1 MKKYFNRKT
10 ILICLLLTVIVGLD
24 TPFSTW
30 TYSQIFAM
38 VEAADKRRVVVEVS
52 LIVLATILLTFARYL
67 YERTLNRNIYLF
79 NRNVRSDLLS
89 SDFVRHKG
97 SVSDNL
103 SFVTNDLELVE
114 NNYVKEIFKLITS
127 LVNLLFCLVMALN
140 ANFLLTLVFMCFS
153 VISAV
158 APRIMAKRV
167 MLSSEA
173 WSASVGKY
181 TGFMSDY
188 LKHIDLILHYNAMPF
203 FLLKGRK
210 AITDTAAAK
219 QKRENTIAMSNLL
232 AGILAYALSY
242 LPIGIG
248 ILFVLDHRLPLSS
261 FIMVQYSST
270 WVVNS
275 ILAINQSMT
284 TINSA
289 KPLLG
294 KLEKIKKL
302 PQSEVSDQLTTID
315 FKELH
320 LDDVTFGYADKPIVQ
335 NASLTVR
342 RGEKILLTGRS
353 GQGKSTLLKLIDHV
367 LQPSRG
373 RVELIRPDGTAIA
386 PRPDYFGEVNQDSNI
401 FHDTLRFN
409 LTLGRDFSDQELGH
423 AVAEADLTPLV
434 EKIGL
439 DAVIKEDGTNLSG
452 GEKKRIELAR
462 AFLYNRNFLLI
473 DEGTA
478 SLDPQTAHEIHEL
491 ILGSGLT
498 VVEIDH
504 HIPEDLQDEFTR
516 TYKLEN
522 KQLSMIVDN

>member
-1 MKKYFNRKT
+1 MKKYFDCRS
-10 ILICLLLTVIVGLD
+10 ILLCLLLTVIVGLD

-38 VEAADKRRVVVEVS
+38 VEAADKKRVVVEVS
-52 LIVLATILLTFARYL
+52 LIVLATILLTLARYL
-67 YERTLNRNIYLF
+67 YERTRNRNIYLF

-89 SDFVRHKG
+89 SDFVRQKG
-97 SVSDNL
+97 SVSDKL

-127 LVNLLFCLVMALN
+127 IVNLLLCLVMALN
-140 ANFLLTLVFMCFS
+140 ANFLLTLVFMAFS
-153 VISAV
+153 VISAI

-173 WSASVGKY
+173 WSVSVGKY

-210 AITDTAAAK
+210 AITATAAAK

-261 FIMVQYSST
+261 FIMVQYSSA

-294 KLEKIKKL
+294 KLEKIKKM

-320 LDDVTFGYADKPIVQ
+320 LDNVTFGYADKPVVQ

-342 RGEKILLTGRS
+342 RGDKVLLTGRS

-367 LQPSRG
+367 LRPSSG
-373 RVELIRPDGTAIA
+373 RVELVEPDGTAIA
-386 PRPDYFGEVNQDSNI
+386 PTTSVR
-401 FHDTLRFN
+401 
-409 LTLGRDFSDQELGH
+409 LT
-423 AVAEADLTPLV
+423 
-434 EKIGL
+434 
-439 DAVIKEDGTNLSG
+439 
-452 GEKKRIELAR
+452 RIP
-462 AFLYNRNFLLI
+462 I
-473 DEGTA
+473 
-478 SLDPQTAHEIHEL
+478 S
-491 ILGSGLT
+491 
-498 VVEIDH
+498 
-504 HIPEDLQDEFTR
+504 
-516 TYKLEN
+516 
-522 KQLSMIVDN
+522 SMIPCAST

>member
-1 MKKYFNRKT
+1 MKKYFERKS
-10 ILICLLLTVIVGLD
+10 ILFCLILTVIVGLD

-38 VEAADKRRVVVEVS
+38 VEAADKRRVVVEIS
-52 LIVLATILLTFARYL
+52 LIVLVTIILTFARYL

-89 SDFVRHKG
+89 SNFVRQQG
-97 SVSDNL
+97 SVSDKL

-127 LVNLLFCLVMALN
+127 IVNLLLCLVMALN

-173 WSASVGKY
+173 WSASVSKY

-203 FLLKGRK
+203 FLLKGKK
-210 AITDTAAAK
+210 AITDTATAK

-232 AGILAYALSY
+232 AGILAYSLSY

-315 FKELH
+315 FKELY
-320 LDDVTFGYADKPIVQ
+320 LDDVTFSYQDKAVVQ
-335 NASLTVR
+335 HANLVVR

-353 GQGKSTLLKLIDHV
+353 GQGKSTLLKLIAYV
-367 LQPSRG
+367 LKPEQG
-373 RVELIRPDGTAIA
+373 KVELVRQDGTAIA
-386 PRPDYFGEVNQDSNI
+386 PEPDYFGEVTQDSNI

-409 LTLGRDFSDQELGH
+409 LTLGRSFSEQELAN
-423 AVAEADLTPLV
+423 AVQKAGLTPLV
-434 EKIGL
+434 DKIGL

-491 ILGSGLT
+491 ILGSNLT

-504 HIPEDLQDEFTR
+504 HIPEDLQNKFTR
-516 TYKLEN
+516 AYKLEN
-522 KQLSMIVDN
+522 NQLSMISYN